1 MELLQQIQLVAIF
14 AMVCVLLLHYFRC
27 INIPQTPLKKKK
39 KALGGFS
46 SISGGNGGNGGSS
59 SGNGNDTSSDLLKIE

>member
-46 SISGGNGGNGGSS
+46 NGGGNGGSG
-59 SGNGNDTSSDLLKIE
+59 GNSNGIGNDASSDLLNIE